1 MALLSYLKQTCDWE
15 IPKGKSESV
24 NRRTENTMVII
35 KSTKEQTTIKKT
47 LDRKG
52 RKDNSV
58 AKIKRTK

>member
-1 MALLSYLKQTCDWE
+1 MKSLE

-35 KSTKEQTTIKKT
+35 KSTKEQTTINKT

-52 RKDNSV
+52 RKDNTV